1 MVNRRRQPSTG
12 YTLVGLLVIFT
23 VMSIVVAAALPM
35 WSQAVQRDRE
45 EELIFRGLQ
54 YAEAIRVFQLRN
66 GRFPVRLD
74 ELADVRPRC
83 IRRLWRDPMTKEG
96 QWGLILAQGAPDR
109 QGRVGEVAPD
119 QQSAGTIG
127 GSGPRPLGGEAAARE
142 TRRGSSRTVAAIIG
156 VHSLSDDKPIK
167 DFFDGQKYSD
177 WRFSAQILP
186 MPAVAPDTLTI
197 SRAHSGWVGRPFPA
211 GLEPLEGEGPEDAF
225 EDDDDDAARA
235 RSVRRRGAR
244 TDG

>member
-1 MVNRRRQPSTG
+1 MVNIRPEQGAG
-12 YTLVGLLVIFT
+12 YTLVGLMVIFT

-74 ELADVRPRC
+74 ELVKVRPRSL
-83 IRRLWRDPMTKEG
+83 RQLWRDPMSEDG
-96 QWGLILAQGAPDR
+96 EWGLIFAQGGPNR

-119 QQSAGTIG
+119 QQSAGTVG
-127 GSGPRPLGGEAAARE
+127 GSTPRPLGGDRGRGQP
-142 TRRGSSRTVAAIIG
+142 RRRSARTVASIIG

-167 DFFDGQKYSD
+167 MFFDGQKYSD

-186 MPAVAPDTLTI
+186 TPVVAPDTLSI
-197 SRAHSGWVGRPFPA
+197 SRANSRWVGRPFPPDLQPQQGGTPA
-211 GLEPLEGEGPEDAF
+211 AEGKAP
-225 EDDDDDAARA
+225 RT
-235 RSVRRRGAR
+235 RPVRRRRNR
-244 TDG
+244 TGG